1 VDAKNASAH
10 GEKKLMRAL
19 LDIEGAAEAKSLSRV
34 ALFIARPLRIRQES
48 DLRAIDNAIDYVAC
62 RAPRHCRVEVEEDT
76 SILAAQ
82 IVDWANLRAA

>member
-1 VDAKNASAH
+1 
-10 GEKKLMRAL
+10 MRAL
-19 LDIEGAAEAKSLSRV
+19 LDIEAAAEAKSLSRV

-48 DLRAIDNAIDYVAC
+48 DLRAIDYVAC

-82 IVDWANLRAA
+82 IV